1 MAAPAAA
8 GGGAVSAEPPR
19 RAGPLSRVEAKTITL
34 AHGGGGKAM
43 KDLID
48 DVFVRAFDNPVL
60 APLEDQARLALTGF
74 IGFGDR
80 IALTTD
86 SYVVDPLF
94 FSGGDIGRL
103 EACGTVNDLAVGGAL
118 PLYLSCAVIAE
129 EGLPVEVLRRVARSM
144 AVAAHEAWVVIATG
158 DTKIVPKGACD
169 KLFVTTS
176 GIGVIRRGLE
186 LGVHRAQP
194 GDAVLVNGRLGDHG
208 AAILA
213 ARGDLVL
220 ESPIASDCAPLHR
233 LIAALLEAA
242 PQTHC
247 LRDATRGG
255 AATVLNEFAQGSGV
269 AIEIDDAL
277 IPMHEAVRGFCE
289 ILGLDP
295 LYLANEGKIIAVVPT
310 DQCDAALAAMRR
322 DPLGRDAAVMS
333 DHGRRTRSGHH
344 ADGLRRPAHRRHAS
358 RRTVAADLLRFKEVS
373 LRAKRSNLAPLNAP
387 PIEIASSLCSSQ

>member
-1 MAAPAAA
+1 
-8 GGGAVSAEPPR
+8 VSAEPQR
-19 RAGPLSRVEAKTITL
+19 HARPLGRVEAKTITL

-48 DVFVRAFDNPVL
+48 DIFVRALDNPVL
-60 APLEDQARLALTGF
+60 APLEDQARLALEGLA
-74 IGFGDR
+74 GYGDR
-80 IALTTD
+80 LAFTTD
-86 SYVVDPLF
+86 SYVVHPLF
-94 FSGGDIGRL
+94 FPGGDIGKL
-103 EACGTVNDLAVGGAL
+103 AVCGTVNDLAVGGAL

-129 EGLPVEVLRRVARSM
+129 EGLPVEVLRRVAQSI
-144 AVAAHEAWVVIATG
+144 ADEAREAGVVIATG

-176 GIGVIRRGLE
+176 GIGVIRRGLN
-186 LGVHRAQP
+186 LGVDRAQP

-213 ARGDLVL
+213 ARGDLAL
-220 ESPIASDCAPLHR
+220 ETPIASDCAALHR

-242 PQTHC
+242 PQTRC

-255 AATVLNEFAQGSGV
+255 VATVLNEIAQASGV

-295 LYLANEGKIIAVVPT
+295 LYLANEGKIVAAVPA
-310 DQCDAALAAMRR
+310 DQCDAALAAMKR
-322 DPLGRDAAVMS
+322 DPLGHGAAVIARVEQGEP
-333 DHGRRTRSGHH
+333 GRVTIRTALGGWRIVDMLVGEQ
-344 ADGLRRPAHRRHAS
+344 LPR
-358 RRTVAADLLRFKEVS
+358 
-373 LRAKRSNLAPLNAP
+373 
-387 PIEIASSLCSSQ
+387 IC